1 LSIRHEADGGSPST
15 PWVAADNVEKTFAQS
30 FFSLIAIRGRP
41 LMIVSDNGTELT
53 GMTMLR
59 WSQDRQVGW
68 HYITPGKRQQN
79 AFIESLRAACVMSC

>member
-1 LSIRHEADGGSPST
+1 LSIPHEADGGSPST
-15 PWVAADNVEKTFAQS
+15 PWVAADNVEKPFAQT

-68 HYITPGKRQQN
+68 HYIARQ
-79 AFIESLRAACVMSC
+79 AAVRMPSSRASRPPA